1 MRCPKYTVLGI
12 SGSWGNV
19 GFTPLLRSLAQTE
32 SILAT
37 SPPRVPAVWALPSPP
52 HIASTPPS
60 DHDPLLPRTLAL
72 HWSEHSPDSEA
83 RIPALAAGPQPD
95 SHQEPQLCTP
105 VRRGPLC
112 LENLSSQDSFLSFK
126 AVQVSPLPGSP
137 LRSHHGTLQLPPHL
151 TQHLWE
157 LSSYLASFW
166 SFPHLPPVS
175 LLLPL
180 VPLTLCWVSQLLFS
194 LLVPLSPSSRPLL
207 MLVPASV
214 VSSPLTSWHIH
225 SSPQGPAPKSAT
237 CPISPHLPSR
247 HQQALGALVPLK
259 CFQLCLFSALGLS
272 PSPQRRDLSCTPS
285 VGPVGCEQG
294 RLGLGLGGQTWTLPC
309 GTATCQ
315 GLSQASQHTALG
327 AL

>member
-157 LSSYLASFW
+157 LSSYLPLSGPF
-166 SFPHLPPVS
+166 HIS
-175 LLLPL
+175 LR
-180 VPLTLCWVSQLLFS
+180 
-194 LLVPLSPSSRPLL
+194 SPSSFPLFL
-207 MLVPASV
+207 SHFAGC
-214 VSSPLTSWHIH
+214 H
-225 SSPQGPAPKSAT
+225 SCYFHCWCH
-237 CPISPHLPSR
+237 CPP
-247 HQQALGALVPLK
+247 ALGHCSCWFLPLW
-259 CFQLCLFSALGLS
+259 FL
-272 PSPQRRDLSCTPS
+272 
-285 VGPVGCEQG
+285 
-294 RLGLGLGGQTWTLPC
+294 LP
-309 GTATCQ
+309 
-315 GLSQASQHTALG
+315 
-327 AL
+327 